1 MRPSPYC
8 TSCMPTLFTRSSFP
22 RKLPHPQAW
31 QCSWWDTNPLVHYLE
46 LNLELKH
53 RHHWLQK
60 YPMGMRASTLYDK
73 DMQRLI
79 GHMQRNHPELSTQ
92 PSSKANNSRGPCLWP
107 VLVRTCMVNHEALQ
121 VMWDPSPHSKHMQK
135 SLDIKFLA
143 GANWRCLSVQL
154 SLSRLCLLSFLSSTS
169 QWFILALCSWIASP
183 WSARIASATTQV
195 SSSRF
200 CGQQAPPQR
209 GWI

>member
-31 QCSWWDTNPLVHYLE
+31 QCSWWDTNPLAHYLE

-107 VLVRTCMVNHEALQ
+107 VLVRTCMVNHETLQ

-143 GANWRCLSVQL
+143 GAANWWVSVSATLSFPSL
-154 SLSRLCLLSFLSSTS
+154 SLKFFVFNLSMVYPSLVFLDC
-169 QWFILALCSWIASP
+169 FAMICSHCISHNP
-183 WSARIASATTQV
+183 SL
-195 SSSRF
+195 F
-200 CGQQAPPQR
+200 F
-209 GWI
+209 